1 MEDDGFRDRH
11 HRYSYLVA
19 CEIARRIVEDP
30 TLVESGRRHLL
41 RFSRPDPAQREA
53 YALWERLIDQPV
65 SLIAERLTER
75 SARGDYTRETAPAFG
90 HLPGPVR
97 SRLLREARSSLP
109 LPANSATV
117 DS

>member
-30 TLVESGRRHLL
+30 TLIDSGRRHLA
-41 RFSRPDPAQREA
+41 RFSRGNPAQRHG
-53 YALWERLIDQPV
+53 YRLWERLIEEPADR
-65 SLIAERLTER
+65 IAERLTER
-75 SARGDYTRETAPAFG
+75 TARGDYTRETAPAFG

-97 SRLLREARSSLP
+97 TRLLQEARSPRPVSP
-109 LPANSATV
+109 LPRMSE
-117 DS
+117 S